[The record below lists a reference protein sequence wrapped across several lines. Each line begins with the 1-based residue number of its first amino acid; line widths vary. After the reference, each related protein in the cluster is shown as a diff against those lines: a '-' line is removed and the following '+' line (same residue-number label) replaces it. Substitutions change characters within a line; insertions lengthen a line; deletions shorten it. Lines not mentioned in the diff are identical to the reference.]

1 MPSFSKVSKQRL
13 DTCDARIQRVMNKVI
28 TETDCMITCGYRPKE
43 EQLAL
48 FKQGR
53 SLIDGKWVKTGKT
66 VTNLDGYKK
75 VGRHNTYPSGA
86 IDVIPYPVD
95 WTNIK
100 AFKDLAEVIKRVAL
114 EEGVELEWGGDWQ
127 SFVDYPHWQI
137 KK

>member
-13 DTCDARIQRVMNKVI
+13 DTCDARLQRVMNRVI
-28 TETDCMITCGYRPKE
+28 AETDCMITCGYRPKE

-75 VGRHNTYPSGA
+75 VGRHNTYPSEA

-100 AFKDLAEVIKRVAL
+100 RFKELAEVIKRVAL
-114 EEGVELEWGGDWQ
+114 EEGVDLEWGGDWQ